1 MGDFE
6 SFAGFDS
13 SEGVDPASFE
23 KFKERI
29 KAAAAQIKAL
39 KKGEQ
44 KQRKKEEKLIKILLK
59 FVKSSKKQDIM
70 VLIARLLERNV
81 PAVFILSIVVLG
93 NEEFFEEEEGRQVLL
108 EGQKLQ
114 SETDGKSLAFFDREQ
129 VLPLELKIKID
140 AWMKNVF
147 SQALEHP
154 HRLLKTVFDEEDVLI
169 LPLIQISAFILRDF
183 MEKYDQKADYNQL
196 KEFCDF
202 FLNGIMKEVRQKIK
216 ETKELNE
223 DSEEL

>member
-6 SFAGFDS
+6 SFGGFDAG
-13 SEGVDPASFE
+13 EGMDAASFE
-23 KFKERI
+23 KFKERM

-70 VLIARLLERNV
+70 VLIARLLELNV
-81 PAVFILSIVVLG
+81 PAVFILSIVILG
-93 NEEFFEEEEGRQVLL
+93 NEEYFDNEEGRQVLL
-108 EGQKLQ
+108 DGQKLQ
-114 SETDGKSLAFFDREQ
+114 NGADEKSLVFLDRDK

-140 AWMKNVF
+140 AWMKNIF
-147 SQALEHP
+147 SLSMEHP
-154 HRLLKTVFDEEDVLI
+154 HRLLKTVFDKDDVLV
-169 LPLIQISAFILRDF
+169 LPLIQLSSFILRDF
-183 MEKYDQKADYNQL
+183 LEKNEQKADYEQL
-196 KEFCDF
+196 KEFCSF
-202 FLNGIMKEVRQKIK
+202 FLNGVIKEVQQKIE

-223 DSEEL
+223 DPKDI

>member
-59 FVKSSKKQDIM
+59 FVKSSKKT
-70 VLIARLLERNV
+70 
-81 PAVFILSIVVLG
+81 G
-93 NEEFFEEEEGRQVLL
+93 
-108 EGQKLQ
+108 
-114 SETDGKSLAFFDREQ
+114 
-129 VLPLELKIKID
+129 
-140 AWMKNVF
+140 
-147 SQALEHP
+147 H
-154 HRLLKTVFDEEDVLI
+154 
-169 LPLIQISAFILRDF
+169 
-183 MEKYDQKADYNQL
+183 
-196 KEFCDF
+196 
-202 FLNGIMKEVRQKIK
+202 NGV
-216 ETKELNE
+216 NC
-223 DSEEL
+223 SFA